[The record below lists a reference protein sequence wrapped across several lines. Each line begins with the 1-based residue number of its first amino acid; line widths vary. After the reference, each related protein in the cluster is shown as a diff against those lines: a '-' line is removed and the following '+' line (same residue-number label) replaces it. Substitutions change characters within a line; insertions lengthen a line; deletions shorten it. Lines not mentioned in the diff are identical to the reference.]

1 MTATTTLS
9 KDGLKQSLPPLRQ
22 VKLGAPEVVVEQ
34 RDDGAMLLRSPRSLP
49 PYPQKLTERLVYWA
63 SAAPDRTFIAQR
75 DASGGWRS
83 LSYAQTLTAVRSIA
97 AALLQRDLSPERP
110 IAILSG
116 NDIEHALLA
125 LAAMHVGIP
134 YAPVSV
140 PYSLLSQDFGK
151 LRAIINILT
160 PGMVF
165 VANGTPFARAIAA
178 TVPANVEIVVA
189 ANPLADRPTTLFDTF
204 LKTQPTPEVEAAHAR
219 VSENTIAKVLFTS
232 GSTGQPKGVINTQ
245 LMLCANQSMIRCGFP
260 FLADEPP
267 VLVDWPPW
275 SHTFGGNH
283 DFGMVLDNGGS
294 FYIDEGKPLPGAIE
308 ATVRNLRD
316 IAPTIY
322 LNVPKGYEMLLPY
335 LRSDAQLRERF
346 FSRLKVLFYA
356 GASLAQHVRNE
367 LEQLAVSTTGE
378 RIIFLASLGST
389 ETAPLAIA
397 LTRECA
403 HAGNIGLPAPGVE
416 LKLVPSGG
424 KLEARLKGPNITPG
438 YWRAPELTAAA
449 FDEEGYYKIGDAL
462 KFQDAG
468 DPSQGLLFDGR
479 IAEEFK
485 LATGTWV
492 SVGPLRASFIAHF
505 APLVRDVV
513 FAGADRDNVTALI
526 FPDLDA
532 CKKLAA
538 ALAPDAPPQAV
549 VTDAGVT
556 AAFARL
562 LDSFVA
568 ASTGTSNRIPRMIL
582 LADPPSLDIGE
593 MTDKGSINQR
603 AVLTNRAAL
612 VAELYAEAPSP
623 RVIAAKPVRA

>member
-1 MTATTTLS
+1 MTTATTLTKEGS
-9 KDGLKQSLPPLRQ
+9 PPLRP
-22 VKLGAPEVVVEQ
+22 VKLGRAGSRRRTRPTA
-34 RDDGAMLLRSPRSLP
+34 RCCCARRIRLP

-63 SAAPDRTFIAQR
+63 SAAPERIFIAQR
-75 DASGGWRS
+75 DASGGWRT
-83 LSYAQTLTAVRSIA
+83 LTYAQTLTAVRSIA

-116 NDIEHALLA
+116 NDIEHALIA

-151 LRAIINILT
+151 LKAIINILT

-165 VANGTPFARAIAA
+165 ATNGTPFARAIAA

-189 ANPLADRPTTLFDTF
+189 ANPLADRPTTLFDAL

-245 LMLCANQSMIRCGFP
+245 LMLCANQSMIRCGFA

-367 LEQLAVSTTGE
+367 LEQLAIATTGE

-397 LTRECA
+397 LTSGMRACRQYRPAGARRGSQTGAERRQA
-403 HAGNIGLPAPGVE
+403 RSAAEGAEHHAGL
-416 LKLVPSGG
+416 L
-424 KLEARLKGPNITPG
+424 AR
-438 YWRAPELTAAA
+438 
-449 FDEEGYYKIGDAL
+449 
-462 KFQDAG
+462 
-468 DPSQGLLFDGR
+468 
-479 IAEEFK
+479 
-485 LATGTWV
+485 
-492 SVGPLRASFIAHF
+492 
-505 APLVRDVV
+505 
-513 FAGADRDNVTALI
+513 AGAHCR
-526 FPDLDA
+526 
-532 CKKLAA
+532 
-538 ALAPDAPPQAV
+538 
-549 VTDAGVT
+549 GVRRR
-556 AAFARL
+556 RL
-562 LDSFVA
+562 
-568 ASTGTSNRIPRMIL
+568 STRSATR
-582 LADPPSLDIGE
+582 
-593 MTDKGSINQR
+593 
-603 AVLTNRAAL
+603 
-612 VAELYAEAPSP
+612 
-623 RVIAAKPVRA
+623 